1 MSHIVTRKFH
11 RFLLPPER
19 VITRLTI
26 DYTNNFR
33 DLILRFDDRLT
44 TVLKGSLPEGPGAAT
59 QWRQVIDL
67 LAQKPRDLGNQD
79 VQAGFAR
86 LHDLHDRVSEQDRL
100 AAVQSLNGRLRSAP
114 LLVYLTADT
123 DTICDAAMAAADLT
137 PEICADAFP
146 RLSPRAQQRLQSKG
160 FVVADDQQDE
170 STPQSRKGQAGQD
183 ASPPGLSSVKQP
195 AMDSPADR
203 SGDPAEHLAESQIRA
218 LVEKIA
224 DFKKNRPVE
233 TLRPPMNDGDNK
245 SFFVKSLETIR
256 FETDQSGTITWTEGP
271 PKGAIVGV
279 TIAQPAFDEG
289 PGPDAYGAA
298 AFRQRMP
305 MENARMRLCGAAI
318 VAGNWRMSAIPCF
331 SEETGRFE
339 GYRGI
344 MRRPNMAEDAGH
356 SGIDVERREQ
366 LQQLIH
372 ELRTPLNA
380 VIGFSE
386 IIEQQLF
393 GPASYE
399 YRSLAHNIMD
409 EARRLLAGFEDLDI
423 AVKVDSGQLPESTG
437 ITKVDWLF
445 GRMTQRLQGL
455 TQSKLVDLNIS
466 KAEPVRPFAL
476 DGEAV
481 ERIFARLLSAA
492 IISCENG
499 ETLNGELRT
508 RLGVQPTN
516 QFTLSRPSRIK
527 DVAESILLDPSQGI
541 DGEGGGSSLLGLGFS
556 LRLVRNLAQ
565 SAGGSLTINEDSIAL
580 TLPAAATSKINIRE
594 TESE

>member
-1 MSHIVTRKFH
+1 
-11 RFLLPPER
+11 
-19 VITRLTI
+19 
-26 DYTNNFR
+26 
-33 DLILRFDDRLT
+33 LRFDDRLT
-44 TVLKGSLPEGPGAAT
+44 TVLKGSLPEGAGAAT

-67 LAQKPRDLGNQD
+67 LAQKPGDLANHD
-79 VQAGFAR
+79 VQAGLTR

-100 AAVQSLNGRLRSAP
+100 AAVQSLHGRLRSAP

-123 DTICDAAMAAADLT
+123 DAICDAAMTAADLT

-146 RLSPRAQQRLQSKG
+146 RMSARAQARLQSQG
-160 FVVADDQQDE
+160 FAPLGDE
-170 STPQSRKGQAGQD
+170 TA
-183 ASPPGLSSVKQP
+183 QP
-195 AMDSPADR
+195 AQEVPSLGAGSEQKPVTVVPADDSPADH
-203 SGDPAEHLAESQIRA
+203 STEPAQHLAESQISA

-224 DFKKNRPVE
+224 DYQKNRPVDAP
-233 TLRPPMNDGDNK
+233 RSRVDDGDGQ
-245 SFFVKSLETIR
+245 SFFAEPLEAIR
-256 FETDQSGTITWTEGP
+256 FETDETGTINWTEGP

-305 MENARMRLCGAAI
+305 MENARMRLCGATI
-318 VAGNWRMSAIPCF
+318 ITGDWRMSAIPYF

-344 MRRPNMAEDAGH
+344 MRRPNVAEDAGH
-356 SGIDVERREQ
+356 SGIDTERREQ

-399 YRSLAHNIMD
+399 YRSLARNIMD

-423 AVKVDSGQLPESTG
+423 AVKVDSGQLPESSGTAG
-437 ITKVDWLF
+437 AAWLF
-445 GRMTQRLQGL
+445 ERMSQRLQGL
-455 TQSKLVDLNIS
+455 TQSKAVDLNIS
-466 KAEPVRPFAL
+466 KAEPVRSFAL
-476 DGEAV
+476 DGESV

-499 ETLNGELRT
+499 ETLKGELRT
-508 RLGVQPTN
+508 RIGVQPTN
-516 QFTLSRPSRIK
+516 QFKLSRPSRIK
-527 DVAESILLDPSQGI
+527 GIAENILLDPSQGI
-541 DGEGGGSSLLGLGFS
+541 DGEGGESSLLGLGFS

-565 SAGGSLTINEDSIAL
+565 SAGGSLAINEDNIAL
-580 TLPAAATSKINIRE
+580 TLPAAATSKIQIRE
-594 TESE
+594 TELE

>member
-1 MSHIVTRKFH
+1 M
-11 RFLLPPER
+11 
-19 VITRLTI
+19 
-26 DYTNNFR
+26 
-33 DLILRFDDRLT
+33 RFDDRLT
-44 TVLKGSLPEGPGAAT
+44 TVLKGSLPEGAGAAT

-67 LAQKPRDLGNQD
+67 LAQKPGDLANQD
-79 VQAGFAR
+79 VQAGLTR
-86 LHDLHDRVSEQDRL
+86 LRDLHERVSEQDRL
-100 AAVQSLNGRLRSAP
+100 IAVQSLNGRLRSAP

-123 DTICDAAMAAADLT
+123 DAICDAAMTAADLT
-137 PEICADAFP
+137 PEICSDAFP
-146 RLSPRAQQRLQSKG
+146 RLSSRAQQRLRAQG
-160 FVVADDQQDE
+160 FAIVDEHPDRPAPQAPEEALPADE
-170 STPQSRKGQAGQD
+170 S
-183 ASPPGLSSVKQP
+183 PGEMP
-195 AMDSPADR
+195 AIDSPADEPA
-203 SGDPAEHLAESQIRA
+203 DPAEQLAESQISA

-224 DFKKNRPVE
+224 DYQKNRPVDMA
-233 TLRPPMNDGDNK
+233 RAPVNDGGGK
-245 SFFVKSLETIR
+245 GFFAESLEMIR
-256 FETDQSGTITWTEGP
+256 FETDESGTINWTEGP

-318 VAGNWRMSAIPCF
+318 VTGDWRMSAIPCF

-339 GYRGI
+339 GYRGV

-356 SGIDVERREQ
+356 GGIDVERREQ

-393 GPASYE
+393 GPASFE
-399 YRSLAHNIMD
+399 YRSLARNIMD

-423 AVKVDSGQLPESTG
+423 AVKVDSGQLPESSGT
-437 ITKVDWLF
+437 TKADWLF
-445 GRMTQRLQGL
+445 ERMTQRLQGL
-455 TQSKLVDLNIS
+455 TQSKVVELNIS

-476 DGEAV
+476 DGESV

-499 ETLNGELRT
+499 EILKGELRT
-508 RLGVQPTN
+508 RIGVQPTN

-541 DGEGGGSSLLGLGFS
+541 DGEIGESSLLGLGFS

-565 SAGGSLTINEDSIAL
+565 SAGGSLTINADNIAL
-580 TLPAAATSKINIRE
+580 TLPAATTSKIKIRE

>member
-1 MSHIVTRKFH
+1 M
-11 RFLLPPER
+11 
-19 VITRLTI
+19 
-26 DYTNNFR
+26 
-33 DLILRFDDRLT
+33 RFDDRLT
-44 TVLKGSLPEGPGAAT
+44 TVLKGSLPEGAGAAT

-67 LAQKPRDLGNQD
+67 LAQKPGDLANQD
-79 VQAGFAR
+79 VQAGLTR
-86 LHDLHDRVSEQDRL
+86 LRDLHERVSEQDRL
-100 AAVQSLNGRLRSAP
+100 IAVQSLNGRLRSAP

-123 DTICDAAMAAADLT
+123 DAICDAAMTAADLT

-146 RLSPRAQQRLQSKG
+146 RLSPRAQQRLRAQG
-160 FVVADDQQDE
+160 FAVVDDQPAR
-170 STPQSRKGQAGQD
+170 SVPQTAEE
-183 ASPPGLSSVKQP
+183 ASSAEDSPSEMPVIDVI
-195 AMDSPADR
+195 DSPADQ
-203 SGDPAEHLAESQIRA
+203 SADPAEQLAESQISA

-224 DFKKNRPVE
+224 DYQKNRPVDMARAAE
-233 TLRPPMNDGDNK
+233 NEGSGK
-245 SFFVKSLETIR
+245 GFFAESLETIR
-256 FETDQSGTITWTEGP
+256 FETDESGTINWTEGP

-318 VAGNWRMSAIPCF
+318 VAGDWRMSAIPCF

-339 GYRGI
+339 GYRGV

-356 SGIDVERREQ
+356 GGIDVERREQ

-393 GPASYE
+393 GPASFE
-399 YRSLAHNIMD
+399 YRSLARNIMD

-423 AVKVDSGQLPESTG
+423 AVKVDSGQLPESSGT
-437 ITKVDWLF
+437 TKADWLF
-445 GRMTQRLQGL
+445 ERMTQRLQGL
-455 TQSKLVDLNIS
+455 TQSKVVELNIS

-476 DGEAV
+476 DGESV

-499 ETLNGELRT
+499 EILKGELRT
-508 RLGVQPTN
+508 RIGVQPTN

-541 DGEGGGSSLLGLGFS
+541 DGEVGESSLLGLGFS

-565 SAGGSLTINEDSIAL
+565 SAGGSLTINADNIAL
-580 TLPAAATSKINIRE
+580 TLPAATTSKIKIRE

>member
-1 MSHIVTRKFH
+1 M
-11 RFLLPPER
+11 
-19 VITRLTI
+19 
-26 DYTNNFR
+26 
-33 DLILRFDDRLT
+33 RFDDRLT
-44 TVLKGSLPEGPGAAT
+44 TVLKGSLPEGAGAAT

-67 LAQKPRDLGNQD
+67 LAQKPGNLANQD
-79 VQAGFAR
+79 VQAGLTR
-86 LHDLHDRVSEQDRL
+86 LRDLHDRVSEQDRL
-100 AAVQSLNGRLRSAP
+100 AAVRSLNGRLRSAP

-123 DTICDAAMAAADLT
+123 DIICDAAMDAADLSR
-137 PEICADAFP
+137 EICEDAFP
-146 RLSPRAQQRLQSKG
+146 RLSMRARERLQSRG
-160 FVVADDQQDE
+160 FMVAEDNRDAPVP
-170 STPQSRKGQAGQD
+170 STDVAVPSTDHAAAPPNRQASAEPVPELPD
-183 ASPPGLSSVKQP
+183 R
-195 AMDSPADR
+195 DPAD
-203 SGDPAEHLAESQIRA
+203 PAVQQAESQISA

-224 DFKKNRPVE
+224 DYQKNRSVE
-233 TLRPPMNDGDNK
+233 ALHEVSDEGHT
-245 SFFVKSLETIR
+245 SFFVESLETIR
-256 FETDQSGTITWTEGP
+256 FETDETGTVNWTEGP

-279 TIAQPAFDEG
+279 SIAQPAFDEG

-318 VAGNWRMSAIPCF
+318 VTGDWRMSAIPYF

-356 SGIDVERREQ
+356 GGVDVERREQ

-399 YRSLAHNIMD
+399 YRSLARNIMD

-423 AVKVDSGQLPESTG
+423 AVKVDSGQLPESNGT
-437 ITKVDWLF
+437 TRADWLF
-445 GRMTQRLQGL
+445 ERMTQRLQGL
-455 TQSKLVDLNIS
+455 TQSNEVELNIS
-466 KAEPVRPFAL
+466 KAEPVRPFAQ
-476 DGEAV
+476 DGESV

-492 IISCENG
+492 IISCEHG
-499 ETLNGELRT
+499 EALKGELRT
-508 RLGVQPTN
+508 RIGVQPTN
-516 QFTLSRPSRIK
+516 RFTLSRPSRIK
-527 DVAESILLDPSQGI
+527 DIAESVLLDPSQGI
-541 DGEGGGSSLLGLGFS
+541 DGEGGESSLLGLGFS

-565 SAGGSLTINEDSIAL
+565 SAGGSLTINKDNIAL

>member
-1 MSHIVTRKFH
+1 M
-11 RFLLPPER
+11 
-19 VITRLTI
+19 
-26 DYTNNFR
+26 
-33 DLILRFDDRLT
+33 RFDDRLT

-67 LAQKPRDLGNQD
+67 LAQKPGDLANQD
-79 VQAGFAR
+79 VQAGLTR
-86 LHDLHDRVSEQDRL
+86 LHDLHERVSEQDRL
-100 AAVQSLNGRLRSAP
+100 IAVQSLNGRLRSAP

-123 DTICDAAMAAADLT
+123 DAICDAAMTAADLT

-146 RLSPRAQQRLQSKG
+146 RLSPRAQQLLRARG
-160 FVVADDQQDE
+160 FVVDDDQPDGPD
-170 STPQSRKGQAGQD
+170 PQIAKKVQSADGDDGR
-183 ASPPGLSSVKQP
+183 PPVVE
-195 AMDSPADR
+195 SPAEQ
-203 SGDPAEHLAESQIRA
+203 SADPAEHLAESQISA

-224 DFKKNRPVE
+224 DYQKNRPVE
-233 TLRPPMNDGDNK
+233 IPRTSVNAGSNQN
-245 SFFVKSLETIR
+245 FYAESLESIR
-256 FETDQSGTITWTEGP
+256 FETDESGTINWTEGP

-318 VAGNWRMSAIPCF
+318 VTGDWRMSAIPCF

-344 MRRPNMAEDAGH
+344 MRRPNMAEDAGRG
-356 SGIDVERREQ
+356 GIDVERREQ

-393 GPASYE
+393 GPASFE
-399 YRSLAHNIMD
+399 YRSLARNIMD

-423 AVKVDSGQLPESTG
+423 AVKVDSGQLPESSGT
-437 ITKVDWLF
+437 TKADWLF
-445 GRMTQRLQGL
+445 ERMTQRLQGL
-455 TQSKLVDLNIS
+455 TQSKVVELNIS

-476 DGEAV
+476 DGESV

-499 ETLNGELRT
+499 ETLKGELRT
-508 RLGVQPTN
+508 RIGVQPTN

-541 DGEGGGSSLLGLGFS
+541 DGEVGESSLLGLGFS

-565 SAGGSLTINEDSIAL
+565 SAGGSLTINADNIAL
-580 TLPAAATSKINIRE
+580 TLPAAATSKIKIRE

>member
-1 MSHIVTRKFH
+1 M
-11 RFLLPPER
+11 
-19 VITRLTI
+19 
-26 DYTNNFR
+26 
-33 DLILRFDDRLT
+33 RFDDRLT
-44 TVLKGSLPEGPGAAT
+44 TVLKGSLPEGAGAAT

-67 LAQKPRDLGNQD
+67 LAQKPGDLANQD
-79 VQAGFAR
+79 VQAGLTR
-86 LHDLHDRVSEQDRL
+86 LRDLHERVSEQDRL
-100 AAVQSLNGRLRSAP
+100 IAVQSLNGRLRSAP

-123 DTICDAAMAAADLT
+123 DAICDAAMTAADLT

-146 RLSPRAQQRLQSKG
+146 RLSPRAQQRLRAQG
-160 FVVADDQQDE
+160 FAVVDDQPAR
-170 STPQSRKGQAGQD
+170 SVPQTAEE
-183 ASPPGLSSVKQP
+183 ASSAEDSPSEMPVIDVI
-195 AMDSPADR
+195 DSPADQ
-203 SGDPAEHLAESQIRA
+203 SADPAEQLAESQISA

-224 DFKKNRPVE
+224 DYQKNRPVDMARAAE
-233 TLRPPMNDGDNK
+233 NEGNGK
-245 SFFVKSLETIR
+245 SFFAESLETIR
-256 FETDQSGTITWTEGP
+256 FETDESGTINWTEGP

-318 VAGNWRMSAIPCF
+318 VAGDWRMSAIPCF

-339 GYRGI
+339 GYRGV

-356 SGIDVERREQ
+356 GGIDVERREQ

-393 GPASYE
+393 GPASFE
-399 YRSLAHNIMD
+399 YRSLARNIMD

-423 AVKVDSGQLPESTG
+423 AVKVDSGQLPESSGT
-437 ITKVDWLF
+437 TKADWLF
-445 GRMTQRLQGL
+445 ERMTQRLQGL
-455 TQSKLVDLNIS
+455 TQSKVVELNIS

-476 DGEAV
+476 DGESV

-499 ETLNGELRT
+499 EILKGELRT
-508 RLGVQPTN
+508 RIGVQPTN

-541 DGEGGGSSLLGLGFS
+541 DGEIGESSLLGLGFS

-565 SAGGSLTINEDSIAL
+565 SAGGSLTINADNIAL
-580 TLPAAATSKINIRE
+580 TLPAATTSKIKIRE

>member
-1 MSHIVTRKFH
+1 M
-11 RFLLPPER
+11 
-19 VITRLTI
+19 
-26 DYTNNFR
+26 
-33 DLILRFDDRLT
+33 RFDDRLT
-44 TVLKGSLPEGPGAAT
+44 TVLKGSLPEGAGAAT

-67 LAQKPRDLGNQD
+67 LAQKPGDLANQD
-79 VQAGFAR
+79 VQAGLTR
-86 LHDLHDRVSEQDRL
+86 LRDLHERVSEQDRL
-100 AAVQSLNGRLRSAP
+100 IAVQSLNGRLRSAP

-123 DTICDAAMAAADLT
+123 DAICDAAMTAADLT

-146 RLSPRAQQRLQSKG
+146 RLSPHAQQRLRAQG
-160 FVVADDQQDE
+160 FAVVDDQPARSVLQTAEEAPPAED
-170 STPQSRKGQAGQD
+170 STSETPVSD
-183 ASPPGLSSVKQP
+183 VI
-195 AMDSPADR
+195 DSPADQ
-203 SGDPAEHLAESQIRA
+203 PADSADQLAESQISA

-224 DFKKNRPVE
+224 DYQKNRPVDMARAAE
-233 TLRPPMNDGDNK
+233 NEGNGK
-245 SFFVKSLETIR
+245 GFFAESLETIR
-256 FETDQSGTITWTEGP
+256 FETDESGTINWTEGP

-318 VAGNWRMSAIPCF
+318 VAGDWRMSAIPCF

-339 GYRGI
+339 GYRGV

-356 SGIDVERREQ
+356 GGIDVERREQ

-393 GPASYE
+393 GPASFE
-399 YRSLAHNIMD
+399 YRSLARNIMD

-423 AVKVDSGQLPESTG
+423 AVKVDSGQLPESSGT
-437 ITKVDWLF
+437 TKADWLF
-445 GRMTQRLQGL
+445 ERMTQRLQGL
-455 TQSKLVDLNIS
+455 TQSKVVELNIS

-476 DGEAV
+476 DGESV

-499 ETLNGELRT
+499 EILKGELRT
-508 RLGVQPTN
+508 RIGVQPTN

-541 DGEGGGSSLLGLGFS
+541 DGEVGESSLLGLGFS

-565 SAGGSLTINEDSIAL
+565 SAGGSLTINADNIAL
-580 TLPAAATSKINIRE
+580 TLPAATTSKIKIRE

>member
-1 MSHIVTRKFH
+1 M
-11 RFLLPPER
+11 
-19 VITRLTI
+19 
-26 DYTNNFR
+26 
-33 DLILRFDDRLT
+33 RFDDRLT
-44 TVLKGSLPEGPGAAT
+44 TVLKGSLPEGAGAAT

-67 LAQKPRDLGNQD
+67 LAQKPGDLANQD
-79 VQAGFAR
+79 VQAGLTR
-86 LHDLHDRVSEQDRL
+86 LRDLHERVSEQDRL
-100 AAVQSLNGRLRSAP
+100 IAVQSLNGRLRSAP

-123 DTICDAAMAAADLT
+123 DAICDAAMTAADLT

-146 RLSPRAQQRLQSKG
+146 RLSPHAQQRLRAQG
-160 FVVADDQQDE
+160 FAVVDDQPARSVLQTAEEAPPAED
-170 STPQSRKGQAGQD
+170 STSEMPVSD
-183 ASPPGLSSVKQP
+183 VI
-195 AMDSPADR
+195 DSPADQ
-203 SGDPAEHLAESQIRA
+203 PADSAEQLAESQISA

-224 DFKKNRPVE
+224 DYQKNRPVDMARAAE
-233 TLRPPMNDGDNK
+233 IEGNGK
-245 SFFVKSLETIR
+245 GFFAESLETIR
-256 FETDQSGTITWTEGP
+256 FETDESGTINWTEGP

-318 VAGNWRMSAIPCF
+318 VAGDWRMSAIPCF

-339 GYRGI
+339 GYRGV

-356 SGIDVERREQ
+356 GGIDVERREQ

-393 GPASYE
+393 GPASFE
-399 YRSLAHNIMD
+399 YRSLARNIMD

-423 AVKVDSGQLPESTG
+423 AVKVDSGQLPESSGT
-437 ITKVDWLF
+437 TKADWLF
-445 GRMTQRLQGL
+445 ERMTQRLQGL
-455 TQSKLVDLNIS
+455 TQSKVVELNIS

-476 DGEAV
+476 DGESV

-499 ETLNGELRT
+499 EILKGELRT
-508 RLGVQPTN
+508 RIGVQPTN

-541 DGEGGGSSLLGLGFS
+541 DGEIGESSLLGLGFS

-565 SAGGSLTINEDSIAL
+565 SAGGSLTINADNIAL
-580 TLPAAATSKINIRE
+580 TLPAATTSKIKIRE